1 MEIIDLI
8 PKGVEKTIKYMREAS
23 RGIIIQGT
31 KILISHEEL
40 DDIWT
45 IPGGGTEDGE
55 SSEQCCAREVLEETG
70 CVVSVGEWVCTVI
83 ESYDEEIALHKY
95 FVCEITGRGERRPT
109 EHEARVGAHPEWMDV
124 DEYLSVIKAR
134 QSIGTRHVEPHRVH
148 IRDYRALTTYL
159 KQKETTEKQLRSI

>member
-23 RGIIIQGT
+23 RGIIIQGS

-40 DDIWT
+40 DEIWT
-45 IPGGGTEDGE
+45 IPGGGMEDGE

-70 CVVSVGEWVCTVI
+70 KIVEVGEWVCTVI

-95 FVCEITGRGERRPT
+95 FVCRIVGEGERNPT
-109 EHEARVGAHPEWMDV
+109 EHEARVKAHPEWMEIGD
-124 DEYLSVIKAR
+124 YLATIKER
-134 QSIGTRHVEPHRVH
+134 LSIGTHNVEPHRVH
-148 IRDYRALTTYL
+148 IRDCRALTAYL
-159 KQKETTEKQLRSI
+159 KQKEKREI